1 MPPSADSV
9 DRLPCRGCLPTCKN
23 YPNCDGKPWR
33 ALDEAVAGEA
43 PAERVPSNGE
53 TGRGA

>member
-23 YPNCDGKPWR
+23 YPVCDGKPWR
-33 ALDEAVAGEA
+33 ALDAAVAGEA
-43 PAERVPSNGE
+43 PAERGTSNRE
-53 TGRGA
+53 TGRRV